1 MKIVISFTADSLISK
16 EEEKKE
22 VEEELE
28 EVDIK
33 ALLDQ
38 KKVEKLSLNEVLKHQ
53 HRITL
58 PVSIKTVSYTHLTLP
73 TIYSV

>member
-1 MKIVISFTADSLISK
+1 MKIVISFVADSLISK

-58 PVSIKTVSYTHLTLP
+58 PVSIKRSNL
-73 TIYSV
+73 